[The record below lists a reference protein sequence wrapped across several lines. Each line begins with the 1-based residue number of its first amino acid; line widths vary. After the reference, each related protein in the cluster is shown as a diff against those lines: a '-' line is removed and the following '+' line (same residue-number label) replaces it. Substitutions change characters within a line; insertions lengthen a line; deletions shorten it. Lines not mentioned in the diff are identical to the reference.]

1 MCGFK
6 FKLDL
11 NLNWEKNQSS
21 GWKEGRKEGRKNF
34 LKRKPKAYKA
44 LIHDTS
50 QRVNDGNKVSLFTG
64 IALTKDLSKRN
75 TVKGRPGIHSGKCF
89 KREVCACV

>member
-1 MCGFK
+1 M
-6 FKLDL
+6 
-11 NLNWEKNQSS
+11 
-21 GWKEGRKEGRKNF
+21 EGRKEGRNF

-44 LIHDTS
+44 LIHDTR

-75 TVKGRPGIHSGKCF
+75 TVKGRPGTHVAVNVSSG
-89 KREVCACV
+89 RYVHACEFL